1 MDSGSS
7 SSGSSSGSSGCN
19 SLSDASTID
28 AGDWGES
35 SDGSSWSPVCPEMQP
50 STGTTCSGAAV
61 GVSCEYGA
69 AWWSIGCNTVLWCNA
84 QDEAWTN
91 SNPSALGCLPQP
103 GPNCASCPINP
114 TGLSGACSNPGV
126 SCYYGEGP
134 SRTCSATD
142 TTWSCYPPPGCPSV
156 RPRLGAPCVT
166 GPSGGCR
173 YNCYEGMICS
183 NGIWQYDTFGDS
195 AREVSSKCIRRCACG
210 FCCCVPHGRALVG
223 LRDNKPLWRHVHGP
237 RLPDVHLRQR
247 SGSAASG
254 IGTNLLAGFRVGAVD
269 EQ

>member
-1 MDSGSS
+1 MPSMRILAVTLPLALGFSCGGSTRVAPDGGASDSSSGASSSGGGTGSSGGGGMDSGSS

-134 SRTCSATD
+134 SCTCSATD

-183 NGIWQYDTFGDS
+183 NGIWQYDTFGGQ
-195 AREVSSKCIRRCACG
+195 CPG
-210 FCCCVPHGRALVG
+210 G
-223 LRDNKPLWRHVHGP
+223 
-237 RLPDVHLRQR
+237 
-247 SGSAASG
+247 
-254 IGTNLLAGFRVGAVD
+254 
-269 EQ
+269 